1 MEMKQLLKIKKGSA
15 DLLLEWIKKYAP
27 DEEYADLLD
36 DVENNTRKNL
46 KIR

>member
-1 MEMKQLLKIKKGSA
+1 MKQLLKIKKGSA
-15 DLLLEWIKKYAP
+15 DILLKWIKKYAH

-36 DVENNTRKNL
+36 DAENNTRKNL